1 MTMLAKRKRTTNRGL
16 PPSTYS
22 ESSGN
27 RKERKNK
34 APHKKGREREA
45 SNPREDQKE
54 NLCLKRLK
62 EKIKK
67 APLRSPNLISLRR
80 KGARPNTI
88 KQNPL
93 KREENGRTFKNSQ
106 E

>member
-1 MTMLAKRKRTTNRGL
+1 MKGHQKPREKLPKLASLKEETSREESEKGKGAFLTMLEKRKRPTNRGL
-16 PPSTYS
+16 PPSTHS

-27 RKERKNK
+27 RKERKIK

-62 EKIKK
+62 EKIKR
-67 APLRSPNLISLRR
+67 LH
-80 KGARPNTI
+80 
-88 KQNPL
+88 
-93 KREENGRTFKNSQ
+93 
-106 E
+106 